1 MTQPVLTLL
10 RALDF
15 AAKHH
20 AGQRRKGARA
30 EPYLNHL
37 AEVARLAGE
46 ATGGDDP
53 ELIAAALLHDVVED
67 QEVTIAEVEAAFG
80 ADVAGLVAE
89 ATDDKSLPKAERK
102 RLQVE
107 HAPGRSARAKVL
119 KLADKISNLR
129 SLAADPPD
137 DWDQA
142 RRLAYVDWAEAV
154 AAGLAGVTPALDAEF
169 ARAAADARRTL
180 AGTGGSLAH

>member
-1 MTQPVLTLL
+1 M
-10 RALDF
+10 
-15 AAKHH
+15 
-20 AGQRRKGARA
+20 
-30 EPYLNHL
+30 
-37 AEVARLAGE
+37 
-46 ATGGDDP
+46 
-53 ELIAAALLHDVVED
+53 
-67 QEVTIAEVEAAFG
+67 
-80 ADVAGLVAE
+80 
-89 ATDDKSLPKAERK
+89 
-102 RLQVE
+102 
-107 HAPGRSARAKVL
+107 L